1 MWDIIS
7 DASGNLA
14 LIPQGDP
21 VPEGWTIVGNT
32 VDPNAL
38 DPPVPTVEPITHF
51 AFLNRFT
58 DAELIGIELAQ
69 VHNPSATA
77 EQQYLAAHLRMHQH
91 KFNSSAFVDLAHPQ
105 TIAGVTGLE
114 EAGLIGTGR
123 ASVILTTPITDEE
136 RP

>member
-38 DPPVPTVEPITHF
+38 NSPAPTVEPITHF
-51 AFLNRFT
+51 AFLSRFT
-58 DAELIGIELAQ
+58 DAELIAIELAQ
-69 VHNPSATA
+69 VHNPNATA
-77 EQQYLAAHLRMHQH
+77 EQQYLAATLRMHQH
-91 KFNSSAFVDLAHPQ
+91 KFDSSQFIDLAHAQ
-105 TIAGVTGLE
+105 TIAGVNGLE
-114 EAGLIGTGR
+114 LAGLLGTGR
-123 ASVILTTPITDEE
+123 ASEILNAPITDAE